1 MSRVYNVLKLKM
13 QNKLRP
19 DKTSLAP
26 LPPVESTDAVSAN
39 QEMESFEKL
48 IVEGIGKLKAAVTA
62 GEAIV
67 VEQSRQTEQ
76 IAGALKAEIAALRTK
91 LIETQ
96 EAGNK
101 KAFSYKEMEE
111 TFTAKIQDLQTDV
124 ERRDDQIKEYKS
136 TIDEAVKQL
145 DAVELANRNMKDEA
159 ASHAKRAD
167 DLAASSHAKI
177 VTLESKLKETEA
189 IVRQKEW
196 TVNDLEQRLGTKAQ
210 DLESTVKEQRELLIR
225 RDTEINDLKSQ
236 LTRLTKRI
244 SEMSSLFRKAEAL
257 TGFEG
262 EDPSTDD
269 DHERIDQ
276 LEEKPAAAQSN
287 NATVVQPIAAPAEEV
302 VTPETFQRIV
312 NELARIANIIAPLA
326 SLMVHQQAKA
336 LGESVEKFPRT
347 RLPQL
352 LEGLARE
359 ISDGDP
365 KLECRERLAQSAR
378 VTLH

>member
-26 LPPVESTDAVSAN
+26 LPPVECTDAVSPN
-39 QEMESFEKL
+39 HEMESFEKL
-48 IVEGIGKLKAAVTA
+48 VVEGIGKLKAAVTA
-62 GEAIV
+62 GEAIA
-67 VEQSRQTEQ
+67 VEQSRQAEQ
-76 IAGALKAEIAALRTK
+76 VAGALKAEIAALRTK

-96 EAGNK
+96 DAGNK
-101 KAFSYKEMEE
+101 KEFSYKEMEE
-111 TFTAKIQDLQTDV
+111 TLTAKIKDLQTDLA
-124 ERRDDQIKEYKS
+124 RRDDQIKEHKS

-145 DAVELANRNMKDEA
+145 EAVELANRNMKDEA

-210 DLESTVKEQRELLIR
+210 DLESTVKEQRELLTR

-287 NATVVQPIAAPAEEV
+287 NATVV
-302 VTPETFQRIV
+302 
-312 NELARIANIIAPLA
+312 
-326 SLMVHQQAKA
+326 
-336 LGESVEKFPRT
+336 
-347 RLPQL
+347 
-352 LEGLARE
+352 
-359 ISDGDP
+359 
-365 KLECRERLAQSAR
+365 
-378 VTLH
+378 